1 MIPKS
6 LWTILPAR
14 SAFDIL
20 AKTFHSAVKYGTLTM
35 IDPWEELHVFGTGEP
50 PFVTIRINDPNEP
63 ARLLGN
69 PSLRVGEAYV
79 DGTLVIVLGTLREF
93 LAICVA
99 ASNNLS
105 QQASFLS
112 DFSGSLRKL
121 RRRNPVTRARAN
133 VEHHYDISEEL
144 YRLFLDD
151 DLQYSCAYFQNGD
164 ESLEEAQAKKLRH
177 LAAKLR
183 LQPGHHVLDIGSG
196 WGGLALDFAR
206 HNDVEVDG
214 LTLSREQ
221 LRVATARTKRA
232 GQEDQVRFHLR
243 DYRHEQGVYDRIVS
257 VGMFEHVGAAHYNEF
272 FDIVGRLLAH
282 DGVAVIHAIGCKDP
296 DAQINPW
303 IDRYIFP
310 GGYCPTLSE
319 VFASIEKSG
328 LWVTDVE
335 VLRLHYAET
344 LHQWYQRFQARRARA
359 AELYSERFCR
369 MWEFYL
375 ASCEAGFR
383 VGSLMVF
390 QIQLARNVATVPVTR
405 DYMLD
410 TERHIARARQTAR
423 EPNAESGAIALE
435 CPV

>member
-1 MIPKS
+1 MIPQA

-20 AKTFHSAVKYGTLTM
+20 AKVFRATIQFGSLTV
-35 IDPWEELHVFGTGEP
+35 IDPWEEIHVFGTGDP
-50 PFVTIRINDPNEP
+50 PFVTVRVNDPNEP
-63 ARLLGN
+63 ARLLSN

-79 DGTLVIVLGTLREF
+79 DGTLVVVLGTLRDF
-93 LAICVA
+93 LSICVA
-99 ASNNLS
+99 AANNLS
-105 QQASFLS
+105 QQASLLP
-112 DFSGSLRKL
+112 DFSASLRRL
-121 RRRNPVTRARAN
+121 RRENPIARSRAN

-164 ESLEEAQAKKLRH
+164 ESLEAAQAKKLRH

-183 LQPGHHVLDIGSG
+183 LKPGHRVLDIGSG

-206 HNDVEVDG
+206 QDDVEVDG
-214 LTLSREQ
+214 LTLSSEQ
-221 LRVATARTKRA
+221 LRVATARTKHEGLA
-232 GQEDQVRFHLR
+232 DQVRFHLR
-243 DYRHEQGVYDRIVS
+243 DYRHEQGIYDRIVS
-257 VGMFEHVGAAHYNEF
+257 VGMFEHVGAAHYDEF
-272 FDIVGRLLAH
+272 FDITGRLLAP
-282 DGVAVIHAIGCKDP
+282 DGVAVIHAIGCKDSVA
-296 DAQINPW
+296 DINPW

-310 GGYCPTLSE
+310 GGYCPPLSQ

-344 LHQWYQRFQARRARA
+344 LHCWYQRFQARRARA

-390 QIQLARNVATVPVTR
+390 QIQLARNVATLPTTR
-405 DYMLD
+405 DYMVD
-410 TERHIARARQTAR
+410 TERHIARTRQTEQ
-423 EPNAESGAIALE
+423 EPDIQPAEVAVE
-435 CPV
+435 CLV